1 MKMDGI
7 WTDYNFKEIKSHFG
21 FKKYAVSCLVI
32 VYGLIKVF
40 TWIFRQWVYSNLN
53 NFSNK
58 SSLLKRAT
66 ASCGEK
72 NVKLFGFF
80 HPYCNAGGGG
90 EKVLW
95 KAVDITLR
103 KDAKNVIVIYSG
115 DFVNGE
121 NVTPENILNNVK
133 VKFDYD
139 LDSDRIFFISLKLR
153 YLVDSST
160 WKHFTLIG
168 QAIGSMMLAFESII
182 KCPPDIWIDTM
193 GYPFSYPIV
202 ARFLKRIPIVTYT
215 HYPIMSKDM
224 LNKLFKM
231 PKKGIKVYGKILYW
245 KIFMLIYQSIGSKID
260 IVITNSTWT
269 NDHIKQIW
277 QSNTCKIIY
286 PPCSTEK
293 LVDWKQK
300 FGTARGERL
309 NQAIVLAQFR
319 PEKRHKL
326 IIESYATFLKNLPD
340 SVSPIKLI
348 MAGATRSKQDEDYV
362 KSLQDWS
369 ENDLKIP
376 KNLISFEKNL
386 PFDKIEILL
395 NKSTFGI
402 NAMWNEH
409 FGIAVVEYMASGL
422 IPIVH
427 ASAGPLLDIVIPWDS
442 NGDIRKVQSQ
452 WELQKKYFAT
462 LEDDGETTG
471 FFFKEPSDPD
481 YNTGKDSLRYPNLSE
496 LFLQMMK
503 LDYDCLKVMS
513 ARNQRYALYKFSDL
527 KFDKDWEDFVL
538 NPICILLE
546 EEERG

>member
-1 MKMDGI
+1 MKMDGA
-7 WTDYNFKEIKSHFG
+7 WTNYNLKEIKSHFG
-21 FKKYAVSCLVI
+21 FKKYAISCMI
-32 VYGLIKVF
+32 VLYGLVRVF

-53 NFSNK
+53 PFSKK

-66 ASCGEK
+66 ATCGER
-72 NVKLFGFF
+72 NVKFFGFF

-103 KDAKNVIVIYSG
+103 KDARNIIVIYSG

-121 NVTPENILNNVK
+121 NVTPENILNDVK

-139 LDSDRIFFISLKLR
+139 LDSDRIFFISLRLR

-160 WKHFTLIG
+160 WKRFTLIG
-168 QAIGSMMLAFESII
+168 QAIGSMILAFESII
-182 KCPPDIWIDTM
+182 KCPPDIWIDSM

-202 ARFLKRIPIVTYT
+202 ARFLRRIPIVTYT
-215 HYPIMSKDM
+215 HYPIMSQDM

-245 KIFMLIYQSIGSKID
+245 KLFMLIYQSIGSKID

-269 NDHIKQIW
+269 NNHIRQIW
-277 QSNTCKIIY
+277 SSNTCRIIY

-300 FGTARGERL
+300 FGGAKSERL
-309 NQAIVLAQFR
+309 NQAVVLAQFR

-326 IIESYATFLKNLPD
+326 IIESYANFLKRLPD
-340 SVSPIKLI
+340 SIPPFKLI
-348 MAGATRSKQDEDYV
+348 MVGSTRSKEDEDYV

-369 ENDLKIP
+369 DNYLKIP
-376 KNLISFEKNL
+376 KNLLSFEKNL
-386 PFDKIEILL
+386 SFDKVEILL
-395 NKSTFGI
+395 NKSKFGI

-409 FGIAVVEYMASGL
+409 FGIAIVEYMASGL

-427 ASAGPLLDIVIPWDS
+427 ASAGPLLDIVIPWSS
-442 NGDIRKVQSQ
+442 NGNVTKVEPQ
-452 WELQKKYFAT
+452 WKLQKEYFASFK
-462 LEDDGETTG
+462 DDNETTG
-471 FFFKEPSDPD
+471 FFFKEESDPD
-481 YNTGKDSLRYPNLSE
+481 YNPDKDPLRYPNLSK
-496 LFLQMMK
+496 LFSQMMK
-503 LDYDCLKVMS
+503 LDDNCLRVMS
-513 ARNQRYALYKFSDL
+513 ARNQQYSLYKFSDL

-538 NPICILLE
+538 NPIGKLVE

>member
-1 MKMDGI
+1 MDSA
-7 WTDYNFKEIKSHFG
+7 WTGYNFKGVGSRLG
-21 FKKYAVSCLVI
+21 LKKYAVSCLI
-32 VYGLIKVF
+32 IAYGLIKVS
-40 TWIFRQWVYSNLN
+40 TWIFCQWVYSNLN
-53 NFSNK
+53 PFSKK
-58 SSLLKRAT
+58 SSLLRRAT

-72 NVKLFGFF
+72 NIKVFGFF

-103 KDAKNVIVIYSG
+103 KDPKNVIVIYSG
-115 DFVNGE
+115 DFVGGE
-121 NVTPENILNNVK
+121 NVTSENILNDVK

-139 LDSDRIFFISLKLR
+139 LDSDRIFFISLRLR

-168 QAIGSMMLAFESII
+168 QAIGSMLLAFESII
-182 KCPPDIWIDTM
+182 QCPPDIWIDSM

-202 ARFLKRIPIVTYT
+202 AKFLRRIPIVTYT

-231 PKKGIKVYGKILYW
+231 PKKSINVYGKILYW

-269 NDHIKQIW
+269 NNHIKKIW
-277 QSNTCKIIY
+277 QSSTCKIIY

-300 FGTARGERL
+300 FGRSSGERL
-309 NQAIVLAQFR
+309 GQAIVLAQYR

-326 IIESYATFLKNLPD
+326 IIESYATFLKKLPD
-340 SVSPIKLI
+340 SVPPIKLI
-348 MAGATRSKQDEDYV
+348 MVGSTRSKQDEDYV
-362 KSLQDWS
+362 KSLQDWA

-376 KNLISFEKNL
+376 KALISFEKNL
-386 PFDKIEILL
+386 SFDKIEILL

-409 FGIAVVEYMASGL
+409 FGIAIVEYMASGL

-427 ASAGPLLDIVIPWDS
+427 ASAGPLLDIVIPWSSDG
-442 NGDIRKVQSQ
+442 NTKKVVPQ
-452 WELQKKYFAT
+452 WELQKDYFAT
-462 LEDDGETTG
+462 YKDDGKTTG
-471 FFFKEPSDPD
+471 FFFKERSDPD
-481 YNTGKDSLRYPNLSE
+481 YDTAKDPSRYSNLAE
-496 LFLQMMK
+496 LFLQVTR
-503 LDYDCLKVMS
+503 LDNDCLKVIS
-513 ARNQRYALYKFSDL
+513 SRNQRYSLYKFSDL

-538 NPICILLE
+538 NPIGKLLE

>member
-1 MKMDGI
+1 MGSA
-7 WTDYNFKEIKSHFG
+7 WTNYNFEEVKSHFG
-21 FKKYAVSCLVI
+21 FKKYVVSSLVL
-32 VYGLIKVF
+32 VYGLIKVL

-53 NFSNK
+53 PFSK
-58 SSLLKRAT
+58 ISSLLNRAV

-72 NVKLFGFF
+72 NVKVFGFF

-168 QAIGSMMLAFESII
+168 QAIGSMILAFESII
-182 KCPPDIWIDTM
+182 QCPPDIWIDTM
-193 GYPFSYPIV
+193 GYPFSYPII
-202 ARFLKRIPIVTYT
+202 ARFLRRIPIVTYT

-245 KIFMLIYQSIGSKID
+245 KVFMLIYQSIGSKID

-269 NDHIKQIW
+269 NNHIKQIW

-300 FGTARGERL
+300 FGTAKGERL

-326 IIESYATFLKNLPD
+326 IIESFATFLKNLPD

-348 MAGATRSKQDEDYV
+348 MAGSTRSKQDENYV

-369 ENDLKIP
+369 ENVLKIP
-376 KNLISFEKNL
+376 KHLISFEKNL

-395 NKSTFGI
+395 NKSTFGV

-427 ASAGPLLDIVIPWDS
+427 ASAGPLLDIVTPWDA
-442 NGDIRKVQSQ
+442 NGNIGKAPPQ
-452 WELQKKYFAT
+452 WELQKKYFAK

-481 YNTGKDSLRYPNLSE
+481 YNTTKDPLRYPNLSD
-496 LFLQMMK
+496 LFLQITK
-503 LDYDCLKVMS
+503 LDYDCLRVMG
-513 ARNQRYALYKFSDL
+513 ARDQQYSLYKFSDL
-527 KFDKDWEDFVL
+527 KFDKDWENFVL
-538 NPICILLE
+538 NPICKLLE

>member
-1 MKMDGI
+1 MGSA
-7 WTDYNFKEIKSHFG
+7 WTNYNFEEVKSHFG
-21 FKKYAVSCLVI
+21 AV
-32 VYGLIKVF
+32 
-40 TWIFRQWVYSNLN
+40 
-53 NFSNK
+53 
-58 SSLLKRAT
+58 

-72 NVKLFGFF
+72 KVKVFGFF

-103 KDAKNVIVIYSG
+103 KDANNVIVIYSG

-168 QAIGSMMLAFESII
+168 QAIGSMILAFESII
-182 KCPPDIWIDTM
+182 QCPPDIWIDTM
-193 GYPFSYPIV
+193 GYPFSYPII
-202 ARFLKRIPIVTYT
+202 ARFLRRIPIVTYT

-245 KIFMLIYQSIGSKID
+245 KVFMLIYQSIGSKID

-269 NDHIKQIW
+269 NNHIKQIW

-300 FGTARGERL
+300 FGTAKGERL

-326 IIESYATFLKNLPD
+326 IIESFATFLKNLPD

-348 MAGATRSKQDEDYV
+348 MAGSTRSKQDENYV

-369 ENDLKIP
+369 ENVLKIP
-376 KNLISFEKNL
+376 KHLISFEKNL

-395 NKSTFGI
+395 NKSTFGL
-402 NAMWNEH
+402 MP
-409 FGIAVVEYMASGL
+409 F
-422 IPIVH
+422 H
-427 ASAGPLLDIVIPWDS
+427 ASAGPLLDIVTPWDA
-442 NGDIRKVQSQ
+442 NGNIGKAPPQ
-452 WELQKKYFAT
+452 WELQKKYFAK

-481 YNTGKDSLRYPNLSE
+481 YNTTKDPLRYPNLSD
-496 LFLQMMK
+496 LFLQITK
-503 LDYDCLKVMS
+503 LDYDCLRVMG
-513 ARNQRYALYKFSDL
+513 ARNQQYSLYKFSDL
-527 KFDKDWEDFVL
+527 KFDKDWENFVL
-538 NPICILLE
+538 NPICKLLE

>member
-1 MKMDGI
+1 MSGT
-7 WTDYNFKEIKSHFG
+7 WAGYNFNEVKSHFG
-21 FKKYAVSCLVI
+21 FKKYAVSCLI
-32 VYGLIKVF
+32 ILYGLLKVS
-40 TWIFRQWVYSNLN
+40 TWIFRQWVYSSLN
-53 NFSNK
+53 PFSRRN
-58 SSLLKRAT
+58 SLLKRVT

-72 NVKLFGFF
+72 NIKLFGFF

-103 KDAKNVIVIYSG
+103 KDAKNIIIIYSG
-115 DFVNGE
+115 DFLDGVD
-121 NVTPENILNNVK
+121 VTPESILNDVK
-133 VKFDYD
+133 TKFDYD
-139 LDSDRIFFISLKLR
+139 LDSDRIFFISLRLR

-182 KCPPDIWIDTM
+182 KCPPDIWIDSM

-224 LNKLFKM
+224 LNKLFAM
-231 PKKGIKVYGKILYW
+231 PKKSVKVYGKILYW

-269 NDHIKQIW
+269 NNHIRQIW
-277 QSNTCKIIY
+277 SSNTCKIIY

-300 FGTARGERL
+300 FGGARGERL

-326 IIESYATFLKNLPD
+326 VVESYANFLKELPD
-340 SVSPIKLI
+340 SVPPFKLI
-348 MAGATRSKQDEDYV
+348 MVGSTRSKQDEDYV

-376 KNLISFEKNL
+376 KGLITFKKNMS
-386 PFDKIEILL
+386 FDKIEILL

-409 FGIAVVEYMASGL
+409 FGIAIVEYMASGL

-427 ASAGPLLDIVIPWDS
+427 ASAGPLLDIVMPWSS
-442 NGDIRKVQSQ
+442 NANTKNDRSQ
-452 WELQKKYFAT
+452 WELQKKYFST
-462 LEDDGETTG
+462 FKDDGETTG
-471 FFFKEPSDPD
+471 FFFKEESDPD
-481 YNTGKDSLRYPNLSE
+481 YNPAKDPLRYPNLSE
-496 LFLQMMK
+496 LFMQMTK
-503 LDYDCLKVMS
+503 LDDDCVRVMS
-513 ARNQRYALYKFSDL
+513 ARNQQYSLFKFSDL
-527 KFDKDWEDFVL
+527 KFDRDWENFVL
-538 NPICILLE
+538 NPIDQLLE